1 MTEPM
6 STAELAVL
14 QRQIDEWLGELDSG
28 HDHIVAVERVAEATS
43 ESGVRWLVRML
54 GEEKDFIT
62 VWLTLGQRT
71 LKYESFVMPAP
82 EENHADLYE
91 HVLRRNDRLVGARFS
106 IGAEDGIFLRGE
118 LPARQVDLDAID
130 QALGLLYANVEQC
143 FKGLLRIGFASHF
156 SG

>member
-1 MTEPM
+1 VSEPM
-6 STAELAVL
+6 NAGELAVL
-14 QRQIDEWLGELDSG
+14 QRQIDEWLGELDADHG
-28 HDHIVAVERVAEATS
+28 HIAAVERVAEVNS
-43 ESGVRWLVRML
+43 ESGVRWLVRMR
-54 GEEKDFIT
+54 GEEKDFTT

-71 LKYESFVMPAP
+71 LKYETYVMAAP

-156 SG
+156 TG

>member
-6 STAELAVL
+6 NARELAVL
-14 QRQIDEWLGELDSG
+14 QRQIDEWLGELDAG
-28 HDHIVAVERVAEATS
+28 HDHIAAVERVAEVSS
-43 ESGVRWLVRML
+43 ESGVRWLVRMR
-54 GEEKDFIT
+54 GEEKDFTT

-71 LKYESFVMPAP
+71 LKYETYVMAAP

-118 LPARQVDLDAID
+118 LPASQVDLDAID
-130 QALGLLYANVEQC
+130 QALGVLYANVEQC

>member
-6 STAELAVL
+6 NASELAVL
-14 QRQIDEWLGELDSG
+14 QRQIDEWLGELDAD
-28 HDHIVAVERVAEATS
+28 HDHIVAVERVAEASS
-43 ESGVRWLVRML
+43 ESGVRWLVRMQ
-54 GEEKDFIT
+54 GEEKDFTT

-71 LKYESFVMPAP
+71 LKYETYVMAAP
-82 EENHADLYE
+82 EENHVDLYE

-106 IGAEDGIFLRGE
+106 IGVEDGIFLRGE

-143 FKGLLRIGFASHF
+143 FKSLLRIGFASHF
-156 SG
+156 SS

>member
-143 FKGLLRIGFASHF
+143 FKGLLRIGFTSHF

>member
-6 STAELAVL
+6 SGAELAVL
-14 QRQIDEWLGELDSG
+14 QRQIDEWLGELDAG
-28 HDHIVAVERVAEATS
+28 HDHIVAVERVAEAGS
-43 ESGVRWLVRML
+43 ESGVRWLLRMR
-54 GEEKDFIT
+54 GEEKDFTT

-91 HVLRRNDRLVGARFS
+91 HVLRRNNRLVGARFS

-118 LPARQVDLDAID
+118 LPVRHVNLDAID
-130 QALGLLYANVEQC
+130 QVLGLLYANVEQC

-156 SG
+156 PG

>member
-54 GEEKDFIT
+54 GEEKDFTT

-156 SG
+156 PG

>member
-6 STAELAVL
+6 NVAELAVL
-14 QRQIDEWLGELDSG
+14 QRQIDEWLGELDAG
-28 HDHIVAVERVAEATS
+28 HDHILAVERVAEASS
-43 ESGVRWLVRML
+43 ESGVRWLVRMR
-54 GEEKDFIT
+54 GEEKDFTT

-71 LKYESFVMPAP
+71 LKYETFVMPAP

-106 IGAEDGIFLRGE
+106 VGAEDGIFLRGE
-118 LPARQVDLDAID
+118 LPARHADLDAID

-143 FKGLLRIGFASHF
+143 FKVLLRIGFASHF
-156 SG
+156 PG

>member
-6 STAELAVL
+6 SSAELAVL
-14 QRQIDEWLGELDSG
+14 QRQIDEWLGELNAG
-28 HDHIVAVERVAEATS
+28 HDHIVAVERVAEAGS
-43 ESGVRWLVRML
+43 ESGVRWLVRMR
-54 GEEKDFIT
+54 GEEKDFTT

-118 LPARQVDLDAID
+118 LPARHVDLDAID

-156 SG
+156 PG

>member
-1 MTEPM
+1 VSEPM
-6 STAELAVL
+6 NAGELAVL
-14 QRQIDEWLGELDSG
+14 QRQIDEWLGELDADHG
-28 HDHIVAVERVAEATS
+28 HIAAVERVAEVSS
-43 ESGVRWLVRML
+43 ESGVRWLVRMR
-54 GEEKDFIT
+54 GEEKDFTT

-71 LKYESFVMPAP
+71 LKYETYVMAAP

-156 SG
+156 TG

>member
-28 HDHIVAVERVAEATS
+28 HDHIVAVERVAEASS

>member
-6 STAELAVL
+6 SSAELAVL
-14 QRQIDEWLGELDSG
+14 QRQIDEWLGELNAG

-54 GEEKDFIT
+54 GEEKDFTT

-118 LPARQVDLDAID
+118 LPARHVDLDAID

>member
-6 STAELAVL
+6 SSAELAVL
-14 QRQIDEWLGELDSG
+14 QRQIDEWLGELDAG
-28 HDHIVAVERVAEATS
+28 HDHIVAIERVAEASS
-43 ESGVRWLVRML
+43 ESGVRWLVRMR
-54 GEEKDFIT
+54 GEEKDFTT

-71 LKYESFVMPAP
+71 LRYESFVMPAP

-118 LPARQVDLDAID
+118 LPARHVDLDAID

-156 SG
+156 PG

>member
-6 STAELAVL
+6 SSAELAVL
-14 QRQIDEWLGELDSG
+14 QRQIDEWLGELNAG
-28 HDHIVAVERVAEATS
+28 HDHIVAVERVAEAGS
-43 ESGVRWLVRML
+43 ESGVRWLVRMR
-54 GEEKDFIT
+54 GEEKDFTT

-130 QALGLLYANVEQC
+130 QAFGLLYANVEQC

-156 SG
+156 PG

>member
-1 MTEPM
+1 MIEPM

-14 QRQIDEWLGELDSG
+14 QRQIDEWLGELDAG

-43 ESGVRWLVRML
+43 ESGVRWLVRMR
-54 GEEKDFIT
+54 GEEKDFTT

-82 EENHADLYE
+82 EENHTDLYE

-118 LPARQVDLDAID
+118 LPARHVDLDAID

-156 SG
+156 PG

>member
-1 MTEPM
+1 MIEPM

-14 QRQIDEWLGELDSG
+14 QRQIDEWLGELDAG

-43 ESGVRWLVRML
+43 ESGVRWLVRMR
-54 GEEKDFIT
+54 GEEKDFTT

-118 LPARQVDLDAID
+118 LPARHVDLDAID

-156 SG
+156 PG

>member
-6 STAELAVL
+6 NTRELAVL
-14 QRQIDEWLGELDSG
+14 QRQIDEWLGELDAG
-28 HDHIVAVERVAEATS
+28 HDHIAAVERVAEVS
-43 ESGVRWLVRML
+43 SDSGVRWLVRMR
-54 GEEKDFIT
+54 GEEKDFTT

-71 LKYESFVMPAP
+71 LKYETYVMAAP

-130 QALGLLYANVEQC
+130 QTLGLLYANVEQC